1 MQDNSS
7 NESSIMILK
16 NLIFALLALMMLSA
30 LVLGCASNQSG
41 KKSKK
46 NCYHKL
52 EDAPPIEK
60 YQIEAVYQV
69 NKNWEYPKNSQCI
82 GNIQTS
88 IVLSILPNGEI
99 KDIFFSKKS
108 NCKDLDDS
116 AYSAIKRAAPF
127 KPFPKD
133 LDAEIVELGIRFCPN
148 GVK

>member
-1 MQDNSS
+1 
-7 NESSIMILK
+7 MILK
-16 NLIFALLALMMLSA
+16 KLIFPITALMMLSA
-30 LVLGCASNQSG
+30 LVLGCAPNQFG

-52 EDAPPIEK
+52 EDASPIEK
-60 YQIEAVYQV
+60 YQMEAAYQV

-99 KDIFFSKKS
+99 KDMFFHKKS

-133 LDAEIVELGIRFCPN
+133 LDAEIVELGLRFCPN